1 MIQDIAPKRFMNAWK
16 KDKIAAKESF
26 VVHFA
31 GRKLLCKT
39 VDGVLTLPTRGL
51 FADEDARFR
60 YLFAIDE
67 TEFYMLL
74 DDDGERAMDGWEY
87 ADINLF
93 RTAQPK
99 ETAFAAV
106 SAWHLCS
113 WYRDSR
119 YCGRCGA
126 PAVHDGDERM
136 MRCLNCGNMMFPR
149 IMPSV
154 IVGVINGDSILLTR
168 YNRPGAQRT
177 ALIAGFTEFGETAE
191 QTVAR
196 EVYEEV
202 GLRVK
207 NIRYYKN
214 QPWGISAGG
223 LLLGYWC
230 EVDGDD
236 TIRVDGT
243 ELAEGAWVSREEL
256 KREFRDPGIAL
267 TGEMIRVFSE
277 GGEK

>member
-1 MIQDIAPKRFMNAWK
+1 MIQDIAPKRFLNEWQK
-16 KDKIAAKESF
+16 NKTAASDSF
-26 VVHFA
+26 VLQFV

-39 VDGVLTLPTRGL
+39 VDGELLLPTREQ
-51 FADEDARFR
+51 FPDEDARFR

-67 TEFYMLL
+67 QEYYLL
-74 DDDGERAMDGWEY
+74 LEEGEREMEGWEY

-93 RTAQPK
+93 RTAQPR

-106 SAWHLCS
+106 SAWHLCV

-126 PAVHDGDERM
+126 PAVHDENERM
-136 MRCLNCGNMMFPR
+136 MHCLNCGNMMFPR

-191 QTVAR
+191 QTVTR

-207 NIRYYKN
+207 NIRYYKT

-223 LLLGYWC
+223 LLLGFWC

-236 TIRVDGT
+236 TIRIDGT

-256 KREFRDPGIAL
+256 KTEFKDPGIAL
-267 TGEMIRVFSE
+267 TGEMIRMFSE
-277 GGEK
+277 GKEK

>member
-16 KDKIAAKESF
+16 KDKSVTDESI
-26 VVHFA
+26 VLQFA
-31 GRKLLCKT
+31 GRKLLCKM
-39 VDGVLTLPTRGL
+39 DGDVLTLPTREL
-51 FADEDARFR
+51 FADGDARFR

-67 TEFYMLL
+67 QEYFLLL
-74 DDDGERAMDGWEY
+74 DDDERKMDGWEY
-87 ADINLF
+87 RDINLF
-93 RTAQPK
+93 RTAQPR

-106 SAWHLCS
+106 NAWHLCS

-126 PAVHDGDERM
+126 PAVHDENERM
-136 MRCLNCGNMMFPR
+136 MHCLNCGNMMFPR

-154 IVGVINGDSILLTR
+154 IVGVINGESLLLTR

-177 ALIAGFTEFGETAE
+177 ALIAGFTEFGETGE
-191 QTVAR
+191 ETVAR

-202 GLRVK
+202 GLKVK
-207 NIRYYKN
+207 NIRYYKT

-223 LLLGYWC
+223 LLMGYWC

-236 TIRVDGT
+236 TIRIDGT

-256 KREFRDPGIAL
+256 KAEFHDPGIAL
-267 TGEMIRVFSE
+267 TGEMIHMFSE
-277 GGEK
+277 GKEK